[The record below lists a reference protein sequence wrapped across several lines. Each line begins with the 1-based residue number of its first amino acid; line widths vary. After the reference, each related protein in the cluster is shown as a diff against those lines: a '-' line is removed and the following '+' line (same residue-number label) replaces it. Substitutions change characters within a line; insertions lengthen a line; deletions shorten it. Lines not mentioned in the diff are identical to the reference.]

1 MSTTLA
7 HNMLLS
13 VENTD
18 PHFQLWLSVC
28 SALCAC
34 VNNPQNEENQK
45 LCTSAF
51 PQADKWLQHAVHPE
65 IVRPVCSLIGLSVA
79 NNRTVQD
86 YFISVGG
93 LDTLANILLQL
104 VNGVQTKKL
113 GCNLAV
119 AVSKTL
125 DACIAENSRAVHL
138 LSKYNIV
145 SNLITLLTSQSLN
158 PEDKFSIVLT
168 LAHCTEDCE
177 PNQYE
182 LVKSNGLPLM
192 IQVLTESQDD
202 EIHKAATFILQ
213 NCRRITGMLSLSLD
227 EYSLNV
233 KQDINWNKPENCND
247 EFWENAKEIYQRI
260 EHLQQHLDE
269 DIADIKE
276 TEGSRERSLNQK
288 CGVNTA
294 SAKFKLP
301 VLNSHLKKQ
310 SSGAN
315 LACSNRTLK
324 QSNNLPGKLLN
335 NFSYAG
341 NTNHR
346 DSAPKEKA
354 KQQIFQNTAAKHK
367 STASASGLSNKSDSD
382 SYTAV
387 RELQTGPMCGKKS
400 CRSVSSRK
408 DLSSKHTFTQTAE
421 HRMTE
426 NSQDIF
432 LQPRGGLLQE
442 GKQTSPHGYS
452 VCNSRANSTR
462 KSSSISRAT
471 NIDPMILCTDI
482 IDREISS
489 FLDSQIPQA
498 QERCSGC
505 QVTAPSMNS
514 RNCSN
519 ILQKCPYLC
528 DRHRVIF
535 QMEERHKDELRKL
548 LHVARFPTLHN
559 SLLLTPIR
567 TGEQETQH
575 SRPHG
580 ILLTP
585 LRRRIQEEDQYSDN
599 TECFPQIIKSDLDL
613 EQSKG
618 SPGNKQEI
626 INNKLQSPR
635 VQNIKN
641 LSQVNSKRV
650 ARKDFTQKEIT
661 DLLDGVRRF
670 GHHWNSILWS
680 YPFQKG
686 RSNVDLAKKYKQ
698 LQIQQG
704 HEK

>member
-400 CRSVSSRK
+400 CR
-408 DLSSKHTFTQTAE
+408 
-421 HRMTE
+421 
-426 NSQDIF
+426 
-432 LQPRGGLLQE
+432 
-442 GKQTSPHGYS
+442 
-452 VCNSRANSTR
+452 ANSTR